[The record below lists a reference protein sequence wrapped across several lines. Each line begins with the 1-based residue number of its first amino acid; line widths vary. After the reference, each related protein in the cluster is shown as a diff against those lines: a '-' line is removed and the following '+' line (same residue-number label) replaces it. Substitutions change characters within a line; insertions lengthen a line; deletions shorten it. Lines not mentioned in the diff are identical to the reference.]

1 MPRPRIITAVAWLF
15 IVVGAAGLLRDLW
28 PLATSHA
35 AEHLAKLRADGW
47 QDLAPAWSLRALAI
61 VGGIALLRG
70 RNWARWLLAAWML
83 VHVLISVAHSAAEVL
98 MHLAIFVPL
107 TVLLFRRA
115 TGTLFDRRREA
126 GA

>member
-1 MPRPRIITAVAWLF
+1 MPRPRIVTAIGWLF

-35 AEHLAKLRADGW
+35 AEQLAKLRADGW
-47 QDLAPAWSLRALAI
+47 RDLGPAWSLRALAI

-98 MHLAIFVPL
+98 MHLVIFVPL
-107 TVLLFRRA
+107 TILLFRR
-115 TGTLFDRRREA
+115 ES
-126 GA
+126 GAFFEHGPTASA

>member
-1 MPRPRIITAVAWLF
+1 MPRPRTVTAIAWLF

-35 AEHLAKLRADGW
+35 AEHMAKLRSDGW
-47 QDLAPAWSLRALAI
+47 QDLVPAWSLRALAI

-83 VHVLISVAHSAAEVL
+83 VHVLISVAHSATEVL

-107 TVLLFRRA
+107 TVLLFRR
-115 TGTLFDRRREA
+115 DS
-126 GA
+126 GAFFEHGPTASA

>member
-1 MPRPRIITAVAWLF
+1 MPRPRTITAVAWLF
-15 IVVGAAGLLRDLW
+15 IIVGAAGLLRDLW

-35 AEHLAKLRADGW
+35 AEQLAKLRADGW
-47 QDLAPAWSLRALAI
+47 QDLGPAWSLRALAI
-61 VGGIALLRG
+61 VGGVALLRG

-83 VHVLISVAHSAAEVL
+83 VHVLISIAHSTAEVL

-115 TGTLFDRRREA
+115 TGAFFDHGRA
-126 GA
+126 ASA